1 MQDTD
6 SNRTTAWDSGPST
19 ACCALTADVLL
30 DTLNNGLTELVET
43 VKSGGM
49 DQLDAAEKVCPG
61 IWVAGEDYR
70 YRVDDYVED
79 HGALVAR
86 RERDGG
92 AR

>member
-1 MQDTD
+1 
-6 SNRTTAWDSGPST
+6 
-19 ACCALTADVLL
+19 VLL
-30 DTLNNGLTELVET
+30 DTLNDGLTELVET
-43 VKSGGM
+43 VESGGL

-61 IWVAGEDYR
+61 IWVAGEEYR
-70 YRVDDYVED
+70 YRVDDDVED